1 MMNIQQQGATDA
13 TVTFSAEELRILNNA
28 MNEAL
33 EALAADEDEF
43 SARMGASVPEV
54 KALLAS
60 VNRLVRALG

>member
-1 MMNIQQQGATDA
+1 MIIQQQGATDA
-13 TVTFSAEELRILNNA
+13 TITFSAEELRILNNA

-43 SARMGASVPEV
+43 STRRGASVAEV
-54 KALLAS
+54 EALLAS